1 MLLIEGG
8 KMTTGKIRCG
18 DFTWMMRIALTAIII
33 VAVMLSGNPVYSA
46 CEGTSCVTIA
56 SDLSM
61 KLCVEYQTLQY
72 EFKLVYVPDKSA
84 LFWKMD
90 TSTFKQ
96 IQSGSGSC
104 IHIENDYTIKICCAY
119 LQIYNCSFTLNYTPN
134 PADPT
139 GLYWKLDP
147 ATFVST
153 AGDPLTSFQWHI
165 QNTGQTAFS
174 KSAGTPGEDL
184 QMVKAIAD
192 QLSGLGAIMA
202 VVDTGLEIAH
212 EDLAGNVIP
221 NGSYNYANNTNDPTP
236 TSTGGDHGTSVTGI
250 AAALSMNGKGG
261 RGVAPRMSLKGF
273 NALATGASADEIF
286 SLGGH
291 TRSKDVDIFNM
302 SYGNDGLRYFP
313 LSLTD
318 KDLYDKTANE
328 LRGKKGGIYVKSA
341 GNEFKY
347 MNIGSVEK
355 PEWYICTEHNGV
367 NGLTCFNATAEET
380 NSRPEVITVGAFNA
394 SGVKSSYSSAGS
406 TLWISAPGGEYG
418 TDSPAI
424 ITTDLSGTDR
434 GYSRKDVD
442 SVKYPFNAGDPTY
455 NPNCNYSSTFNGTSS
470 AAPNASGAIALI
482 LQTNPNL
489 TRRDVKHILAKTARK
504 IDPESKASYVKVN
517 INGVDYQA
525 SEGWVTN
532 TAGYNFHNW
541 YGFGA
546 VNVDAAVAM
555 AKNYQADSLPKL
567 LPNKLFDSA
576 LATAVAIPDNDAS
589 GVTRTIEV
597 SEDLTIE
604 NFSVQLL
611 IKHPDTSEV
620 GIEITSPNGTKSILL
635 NIRSSIKTGLDGEGG
650 VILGSN
656 AFYGEKAK
664 GIWTLKVLD
673 SVKDKTGTLEL
684 FKLNIMGY

>member
-1 MLLIEGG
+1 
-8 KMTTGKIRCG
+8 
-18 DFTWMMRIALTAIII
+18 
-33 VAVMLSGNPVYSA
+33 V
-46 CEGTSCVTIA
+46 
-56 SDLSM
+56 
-61 KLCVEYQTLQY
+61 
-72 EFKLVYVPDKSA
+72 
-84 LFWKMD
+84 
-90 TSTFKQ
+90 
-96 IQSGSGSC
+96 
-104 IHIENDYTIKICCAY
+104 
-119 LQIYNCSFTLNYTPN
+119 
-134 PADPT
+134 
-139 GLYWKLDP
+139 
-147 ATFVST
+147 
-153 AGDPLTSFQWHI
+153 
-165 QNTGQTAFS
+165 
-174 KSAGTPGEDL
+174 
-184 QMVKAIAD
+184 
-192 QLSGLGAIMA
+192 
-202 VVDTGLEIAH
+202 
-212 EDLAGNVIP
+212 
-221 NGSYNYANNTNDPTP
+221 NNTNDPTP

-261 RGVAPRMSLKGF
+261 RGVASRTSLKGF
-273 NALATGASADEIF
+273 NALETDAPADEIF

-302 SYGNDGLRYFP
+302 SYGNAGLLYFP
-313 LSLTD
+313 LSPTF
-318 KDLYDKTANE
+318 KDFYDKTANE

-341 GNEFKY
+341 GNEFES
-347 MNIGSVEK
+347 MEIGS
-355 PEWYICTEHNGV
+355 EWYTCTEHNGV
-367 NGLTCFNATAEET
+367 KGLTCFNATAEET

-406 TLWISAPGGEYG
+406 TLWISVPGGEDG
-418 TDSPAI
+418 TASPAI
-424 ITTDLSGTDR
+424 ITTDLSGTDK

-442 SVKYPFNAGDPTY
+442 PDEYPFDAGDSTY
-455 NPNCNYSSTFNGTSS
+455 NPNCNYTNTFAGTSS
-470 AAPNASGAIALI
+470 SAPNASGAIALI

-525 SEGWVTN
+525 SEGWVIN
-532 TAGYNFHNW
+532 AAGYNFHNW

-589 GVTRTIEV
+589 GVTSTIEV

-611 IKHPDTSEV
+611 IEHPDTSEV

-656 AFYGEKAK
+656 AFYGEKTK
-664 GIWTLKVLD
+664 GTWTLKVLD
-673 SVKDKTGTLEL
+673 SVKDNTGTLEL